1 MASAAVVGATVV
13 GAATGGSVVIGA
25 AEVGVTSGV
34 LYGAVLVQQ
43 WLAQQCVC
51 AATLGAT
58 TVGGTCALNG
68 ASNRAWLSVGALNRP
83 VARHTVRCRR
93 NKARRCETL
102 TEEDTMWQLV
112 RKRT

>member
-1 MASAAVVGATVV
+1 M
-13 GAATGGSVVIGA
+13 
-25 AEVGVTSGV
+25 SGV
-34 LYGAVLVQQ
+34 LYGAAVVQQ

-93 NKARRCETL
+93 NKARRCEML
-102 TEEDTMWQLV
+102 TEEDTIWQLV
-112 RKRT
+112 RKSERASV